1 MWDLSSQR
9 GIELLSP
16 ELEARILSTTS
27 LDHQGGLSHHA
38 SDKYRLGVFY
48 LEIFFKS
55 AFIAFLDYE
64 KWGSYCFLLCLGY

>member
-16 ELEARILSTTS
+16 ELEVLSTTS

-38 SDKYRLGVFY
+38 SDKYCLGVFY

-55 AFIAFLDYE
+55 TFITFLDSK